1 MLSDPVQIGDEL
13 LELAHSKSNWR
24 HVCPIFA
31 GRRAQSSIEYRFIID
46 IPIWI
51 NSLLYSPSATS
62 NLPFAALLLVMF
74 YSPLLLR
81 HSVHNHLLRIH
92 HHPFQPFKSTAT
104 IHRLGPARSSS
115 TNQPHSLLRIY
126 HRPPPPPSSYLPS
139 LHPRPFPGSYH
150 LQPPRPFFFSA
161 VSRPDHPPK
170 PWSKSSKILLGL
182 TFSFLLATTLY
193 EFNPTFRYQ
202 IVGLLR
208 CSRVGLAVLGAIWDY
223 TLLFEKVWDDDPIG
237 RAQRHLDYETTH
249 LTAARRILQV
259 LKINGGI
266 YVKLGQ
272 HLSAVQ
278 LIPSAWRS
286 TMKPLQDQCIPSSL
300 ESIDQLFLD
309 DLGLRIHDLFQ
320 SFDPIPIGVA
330 SLAQVHRAVDR
341 QTGRQVAVKILH
353 PTLEDYF
360 RIDIRT
366 VLLMLRFVKWVF
378 PEFEF
383 TWLAEEMQEN
393 LPKEMDLRIEAN
405 NALECSQ
412 RFSSLKLTSLKI
424 PDVLLAKK
432 RVLVMEYVT
441 GGRFDDLEYLAKH
454 NIDRNRASQ
463 ELSKIFSQM
472 IYLNGYFHG
481 DPHAGNLLIRPA
493 SKSSRSPY
501 NFEIVLLDHGLY
513 FHLSDE
519 LRVNYARLWI
529 SLLDSSP
536 RSIEDRKRY
545 AKLVGNIDE
554 SDYDVFEVAITG
566 RVGLKGNGSLMGL
579 STSLSTEEQ
588 KLIQKA
594 LITQENVFADI
605 LKILRNAPRRLLMIF
620 KVNDLTRSLDLALK
634 TTHSQIRIWL
644 IVARFCSL
652 AIWLDE
658 LNRLKEHLTGRSSSI
673 RLPGHGTKSI
683 DRLIDSIKIYLG
695 FFYSWYQYQKWYN
708 GLRFLE
714 IGMDLY
720 ASWNK
725 SYMFLTS
732 LLSSPSLSS
741 SASSAS
747 DLELNRSP
755 PPLSVRFETAKR
767 RAAGL

>member
-1 MLSDPVQIGDEL
+1 
-13 LELAHSKSNWR
+13 
-24 HVCPIFA
+24 
-31 GRRAQSSIEYRFIID
+31 
-46 IPIWI
+46 
-51 NSLLYSPSATS
+51 
-62 NLPFAALLLVMF
+62 
-74 YSPLLLR
+74 
-81 HSVHNHLLRIH
+81 
-92 HHPFQPFKSTAT
+92 
-104 IHRLGPARSSS
+104 
-115 TNQPHSLLRIY
+115 
-126 HRPPPPPSSYLPS
+126 
-139 LHPRPFPGSYH
+139 
-150 LQPPRPFFFSA
+150 
-161 VSRPDHPPK
+161 
-170 PWSKSSKILLGL
+170 
-182 TFSFLLATTLY
+182 
-193 EFNPTFRYQ
+193 
-202 IVGLLR
+202 
-208 CSRVGLAVLGAIWDY
+208 
-223 TLLFEKVWDDDPIG
+223 
-237 RAQRHLDYETTH
+237 
-249 LTAARRILQV
+249 
-259 LKINGGI
+259 
-266 YVKLGQ
+266 
-272 HLSAVQ
+272 
-278 LIPSAWRS
+278 
-286 TMKPLQDQCIPSSL
+286 
-300 ESIDQLFLD
+300 
-309 DLGLRIHDLFQ
+309 
-320 SFDPIPIGVA
+320 
-330 SLAQVHRAVDR
+330 
-341 QTGRQVAVKILH
+341 
-353 PTLEDYF
+353 
-360 RIDIRT
+360 
-366 VLLMLRFVKWVF
+366 
-378 PEFEF
+378 
-383 TWLAEEMQEN
+383 
-393 LPKEMDLRIEAN
+393 
-405 NALECSQ
+405 
-412 RFSSLKLTSLKI
+412 
-424 PDVLLAKK
+424 
-432 RVLVMEYVT
+432 
-441 GGRFDDLEYLAKH
+441 
-454 NIDRNRASQ
+454 
-463 ELSKIFSQM
+463 M